1 MAPSSPGSVPQEE
14 AEERFAQLY
23 ADHARGVMAYVLRRA
38 PRREDA
44 ADLVAEVF
52 LAAWRRA
59 DEAPHG
65 PDARFWLYGI
75 ARGLLS
81 NQVRGDRRR
90 ARLQERLRRERS
102 TELPSESGL
111 EVESAV
117 EAALGRLGESDRE
130 VLMLAGWEGLDPAE
144 IARVLRIT
152 QVAARSRLHRARRRF
167 LKELDEVELGETS
180 AHPTDAESEEAG

>member
-1 MAPSSPGSVPQEE
+1 MVPSGAGSVPQEE
-14 AEERFAQLY
+14 VEERFTRLY

-38 PRREDA
+38 PREDA

-59 DEAPHG
+59 DEVPRE
-65 PDARFWLYGI
+65 PDARLWLYGI

-90 ARLQERLRRERS
+90 ARLQERLRQERS
-102 TELPSESGL
+102 TGQSSESDH
-111 EVESAV
+111 EVETV
-117 EAALGRLGESDRE
+117 VDAALGRLGESDRE

-144 IARVLRIT
+144 IAGVLRIT
-152 QVAARSRLHRARRRF
+152 RVAARSRLHRARRRF
-167 LKELDEVELGETS
+167 EKELGELERGEAS
-180 AHPTDAESEEAG
+180 AHPADREGEEAK